1 MVHLMRRTVL
11 FALALGLSLA
21 GISCGGGGPYGYTVK
36 YRPTETESANIEGAQ
51 EFDPVMYGRRPE
63 EWQKKKTMLF
73 GVVTARAAAASGAT
87 RLTLSLRRLV
97 PRNLCENMNDEGSCR
112 VTVSEK
118 EFGVVHALLKLS
130 AADDAGERSVG
141 GSSLLRVV
149 GTLVDSGSAEDTT
162 PVLQGSFYR
171 HWPRNTYVT
180 NAKSELMRQ

>member
-1 MVHLMRRTVL
+1 MLRPAHL
-11 FALALGLSLA
+11 ALALGFSVAAL
-21 GISCGGGGPYGYTVK
+21 GCGGGGPYGYTVN
-36 YRPTETESANIEGAQ
+36 YRPTDAETASIAGAQ

-73 GVVTARAAAASGAT
+73 GVVTARAAATAGAT
-87 RLTLSLRRLV
+87 RLTLSLRRLE
-97 PRNLCENMNDEGSCR
+97 PRNLCENMNDQGSCR
-112 VTVSEK
+112 VTVSDK
-118 EFGVVHALLKLS
+118 EFGVVHVLLKLS
-130 AADDAGERSVG
+130 SDDDTGERSVG

-162 PVLQGSFYR
+162 PILQASFYR